1 MAKPSWISVSPA
13 SGQNDGSIQVTAT
26 ENISPVNR
34 SGAVEVTGGGIT
46 KSIDV
51 SQIPGGFYLKEVAIM
66 SSTKPTCRVKSTR
79 KVQELNA
86 ANGYR
91 ITMIETFGITIQ
103 MDYHGIGTG
112 TVIFRMVFSKDL
124 TATEIGL
131 VSGEALSPY
140 ISCAI
145 KQTNHTQLEFYLG
158 NGYPEISNGDKV
170 AIIASASSK
179 ENFIIYYTN
188 EVI

>member
-1 MAKPSWISVSPA
+1 MAKPSWISVNQI

-26 ENISPVNR
+26 ENTNAVNR

-66 SSTKPTCRVKSTR
+66 GNTKPPCRVKSTG

-91 ITMIETFGITIQ
+91 ITMTETFGITIE
-103 MDYHGIGTG
+103 MDYPGLGTG
-112 TVIFRMVFSKDL
+112 TVVFRMVFSKDL
-124 TATEIGL
+124 TAKEIGM
-131 VSGEALSPY
+131 VSGEALPSY
-140 ISCAI
+140 INCMI
-145 KQTNHTQLEFYLG
+145 NQTDHTQLVFNLG

-170 AIIASASSK
+170 AIIVRASST
-179 ENFIIYYTN
+179 ENFIIYYAN
-188 EVI
+188 KAI